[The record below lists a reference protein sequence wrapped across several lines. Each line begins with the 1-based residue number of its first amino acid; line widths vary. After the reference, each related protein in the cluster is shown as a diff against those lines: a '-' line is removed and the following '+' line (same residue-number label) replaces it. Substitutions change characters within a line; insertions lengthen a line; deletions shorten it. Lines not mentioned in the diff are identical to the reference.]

1 MLLGVAQT
9 RGLRRG
15 GTERL
20 QSSLRKNG
28 FLLSSV
34 ILAYEL
40 PNDCVAGGYQPLSE
54 LEVSQLLW
62 HMAIAI
68 AGD

>member
-40 PNDCVAGGYQPLSE
+40 PNDCVAGGYPPLSE
-54 LEVSQLLW
+54 LEVSQLSW
-62 HMAIAI
+62 QMAITI